1 MRLLVLFV
9 FTLQSVLFIAQSDI
23 NTIVKDDLIEGK
35 IDQLSKYFTD
45 NIDISIEDADA
56 IYSRSQ
62 AAMILKKFFTDN
74 KVIKF
79 QTEHSSNSDD
89 NNQYIIGKMETEKGQ
104 FRVTYFITK
113 DSDGLKIKQFNIESY

>member
-1 MRLLVLFV
+1 MKLLVLFI
-9 FTLQSVLFIAQSDI
+9 FTLQSILFFAQSDI
-23 NTIVKDDLIEGK
+23 NTIVKNDLIVGN
-35 IDQLSKYFTD
+35 IDQLSKHFTD

-74 KVIKF
+74 KVIEFK
-79 QTEHSSNSDD
+79 TEHSSNSDD
-89 NNQYIIGKMETEKGQ
+89 NNQYIISKMETEKGQ

-113 DSDGLKIKQFNIESY
+113 DNNSLKIKQFNIESY